1 MYDINFFPASLF
13 THHWGHSILE
23 VIILYNTSKNLG
35 CCYIVKNQNY
45 TVQLLYSYYTG
56 RELQLAFSLRAILG
70 PFYRD
75 IPLPSILSIQLL
87 QVPHYYSLQGYTPA
101 QHTLHTAAT
110 GTTILLYRDMP
121 PAKHTLHTAATGTV
135 RLLYRDIPCPAYSPY
150 SCYRYRYYNTTLQG
164 YTLAIVGHS

>member
-1 MYDINFFPASLF
+1 M
-13 THHWGHSILE
+13 E

-45 TVQLLYSYYTG
+45 TVQLLYYTG

-110 GTTILLYRDMP
+110 GTTIP
-121 PAKHTLHTAATGTV
+121 
-135 RLLYRDIPCPAYSPY
+135 LYRDIPLPRILSIQLIVTGTTM
-150 SCYRYRYYNTTLQG
+150 NTTLHYKDIPVQ
-164 YTLAIVGHS
+164 LHSAYYRYHSMPLYMQ